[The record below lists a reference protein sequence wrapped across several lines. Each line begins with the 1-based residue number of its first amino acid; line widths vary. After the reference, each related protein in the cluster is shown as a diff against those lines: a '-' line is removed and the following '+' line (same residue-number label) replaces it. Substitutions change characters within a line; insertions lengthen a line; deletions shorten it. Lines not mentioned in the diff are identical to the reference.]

1 MPDESTRRS
10 VLFEVSDRVATVT
23 INRPEAMNA
32 LDPETLRALSEVWS
46 EVRDNPD
53 IWVAIV
59 TGTGERSFCAG
70 ADLKKT
76 IPTRPGAEGQAHWRM
91 FQPNGQ
97 PNLDD
102 GLQIWKPVIAAVN
115 GYCLGAGLTLLSACD
130 IRVAVE
136 SATFGLPE
144 VTRGIVP
151 TLGATQR
158 LPRQLPYAVAMEML
172 LLGES
177 LSAEQALRFG
187 LVNRVVEDG
196 QAMEAAHDY
205 AARFLDGPPLTAR
218 AIKESAVR
226 GQSMSIEEGMRL
238 EQLLSQAVRQTDDFK
253 EGPRAFAEK
262 REPKYRG
269 N

>member
-1 MPDESTRRS
+1 MPVESTSRS
-10 VLFEVSDRVATVT
+10 VLFEVTDRVATVT

-32 LDPETLRALSEVWS
+32 LDPETLQALSEVWS

-59 TGTGERSFCAG
+59 TGTGDRSFCAG
-70 ADLKKT
+70 ADLKKA

-102 GLQIWKPVIAAVN
+102 GLQLWKPVIAAVN

-144 VTRGIVP
+144 VKRGIVP

-158 LPRQLPYAVAMEML
+158 LPRQLPYAVAMEIL
-172 LLGES
+172 LLGEP

-187 LVNRVVEDG
+187 LINRVVEDG

-226 GQSMSIEEGMRL
+226 GQSMSIEDGMRL

-253 EGPRAFAEK
+253 EGPRAFLEK

>member
-1 MPDESTRRS
+1 MSATRP
-10 VLFEVSDRVATVT
+10 VLFDVSERVATVT

-32 LDPETLRALSEVWS
+32 LDPETLQALSEVWA

-59 TGTGERSFCAG
+59 TGAGDRSFCAG

-76 IPTRPGAEGQAHWRM
+76 IPARPGAEGQAHWRM
-91 FQPNGQ
+91 FQPNAQ

-102 GLQIWKPVIAAVN
+102 GLHLWKPVIAAVN

-130 IRVAVE
+130 IRVAVD

-144 VTRGIVP
+144 VKRGIVP

-158 LPRQLPYAVAMEML
+158 LPRQLPHAVAMELL
-172 LLGES
+172 LLGEP
-177 LSAEQALRFG
+177 LSSQQALRFG
-187 LVNRVVEDG
+187 LINRVVEDG
-196 QAMEAAHDY
+196 KAMD
-205 AARFLDGPPLTAR
+205 AAREYAERFLGGPPLTAR
-218 AIKESAVR
+218 AIKESVLR
-226 GQSMSIEEGMRL
+226 GQSMPLEESMRL
-238 EQLLSQAVRQTDDFK
+238 EQLLSQAVRQTDDFQ
-253 EGPRAFAEK
+253 EGPKAFAEK
-262 REPKYRG
+262 RVPRYRG